1 MLCEPKLSVQILASV
16 GAVNVKDISQDN
28 TKFDLLIMLRGK
40 FLAMKVAYKK
50 TLCGCGASVW
60 YFFNQP
66 PCGIFTI

>member
-40 FLAMKVAYKK
+40 FLAMKVA
-50 TLCGCGASVW
+50 CGCGASVW